1 MGLRTGPGSHCKGGF
16 RAREGAARTH
26 SDATA
31 LPGRIARL
39 RAERSHKQELAAA
52 IREGVRSKLDARQ
65 KAFDTMLARH
75 PAAVAENARRAEARR
90 LEAERLEEIAR
101 RQRER
106 EENRRRAG
114 ARHLVRR
121 WHAKLAPAH
130 AS

>member
-1 MGLRTGPGSHCKGGF
+1 MEKRHGWPSEEEAYGQFIEVFDLELFAMELEYNEK
-16 RAREGAARTH
+16 
-26 SDATA
+26 
-31 LPGRIARL
+31 
-39 RAERSHKQELAAA
+39 LAAA

-75 PAAVAENARRAEARR
+75 AAAVAENARRAEARR
-90 LEAERLEEIAR
+90 LEAERLEEITR
-101 RQRER
+101 TQRER

-114 ARHLVRR
+114 ARHLARR